1 MATIQCPDGGVNV
14 KFYKDLCATYNA
26 ELPDQPSFFNKGT
39 HLWITGIKRGPT
51 FVPKVYKNY
60 KRKAVEKIILDEQGN
75 YVGLEEK
82 KNAATE
88 LSAATQEAN

>member
-1 MATIQCPDGGVNV
+1 M
-14 KFYKDLCATYNA
+14 L
-26 ELPDQPSFFNKGT
+26 
-39 HLWITGIKRGPT
+39 ITGIKRGPT